1 MWLRDALPL
10 DLPVARI
17 LIYGYDTQT
26 VESNSFQNLSD
37 LGRAL
42 QVDIRSVRVSSSKN
56 LFERPLLSLIR
67 LKSHLSNAP

>member
-26 VESNSFQNLSD
+26 VESSSFQNLAD

-42 QVDIRSVRVSSSKN
+42 QVDIRSVRVSRSKIF
-56 LFERPLLSLIR
+56 FERFLLSLIR
-67 LKSHLSNAP
+67 VKSHPSNAP

>member
-26 VESNSFQNLSD
+26 VESSSFQNLAD

-42 QVDIRSVRVSSSKN
+42 QVDIRSVRVSRDKIN
-56 LFERPLLSLIR
+56 LSDPY
-67 LKSHLSNAP
+67 

>member
-1 MWLRDALPL
+1 MWFRDALPL

-26 VESNSFQNLSD
+26 VESSSFQNLAD

-42 QVDIRSVRVSSSKN
+42 QVDIRSVRVSRSKIF
-56 LFERPLLSLIR
+56 FERSLLSLIR
-67 LKSHLSNAP
+67 VKNHPSNAP